1 MKLVS
6 SLLVAG
12 VIVIAGAQST
22 VTAQSSEAHKI
33 VSPQEVKWEPAPAV
47 LPAGAQAVV
56 LLGDPSKE
64 GLFALRLKLPKGYR
78 VPPHSHSVQEVVTV
92 LSGTFRL

>member
-6 SLLVAG
+6 SLLVA
-12 VIVIAGAQST
+12 IVTGIAGAHSL
-22 VTAQSSEAHKI
+22 VTAQSSESYKI
-33 VSPQEVKWEPAPAV
+33 VSPQQVKWEPAPDA

-92 LSGTFRL
+92 ISGTFR